1 MVRFLL
7 NQRMEGAIVAVR
19 RVQVAAVLDHQ
30 REASPP
36 AEASGVDHVS
46 GGDRAARREL
56 FPERLEILG
65 AHGGSHLPGGR
76 LLRVPAC

>member
-1 MVRFLL
+1 MRCDALRL
-7 NQRMEGAIVAVR
+7 PPCLTE
-19 RVQVAAVLDHQ
+19 
-30 REASPP
+30 REASAP

-65 AHGGSHLPGGR
+65 AHGGSQLLGAR
-76 LLRVPAC
+76 LLRAPAC